1 MDKSLKILAFVE
13 TFAPP
18 TFTFIYNELDT
29 LSQKNDVLVL
39 TTKRIN
45 EQLFPFKKVIEI
57 PFYCNNIDY
66 KIRKTLRARDFEIG
80 AKKRNFAHQIKNTV
94 SDFQPDVIHCHF
106 GYESWIFLHNFPVGK
121 TPIFLHF
128 HGFDASHK
136 LKSPRY
142 CETLKRIFSRP
153 DVTPIFVSHFM
164 HKNVENH
171 LHQKFNNWC
180 LLYYGTDC
188 SFFQRTTFNTSK
200 TPFTFLQISSFA
212 DKKGHEFTI
221 KAFHVF
227 LQKYKNPN
235 VKLVFAGDG
244 GLRFAMEQL
253 VEMLDIQQ
261 YVSFIGLINRQD
273 AKKWMEQSHCF
284 VHHSVTSYPVGD
296 MEGIPNALMEAMSMQ
311 LPVLSTYHSGIPE
324 LVEDGVHGYLV
335 QERDIEAYA
344 EAMQKILTW
353 NYLPQSREKVK
364 TQFEKQQH
372 GELLVEYY
380 KNALTKSGNIL

>member
-1 MDKSLKILAFVE
+1 MKILVFIE

-18 TFTFIYNELDT
+18 TYTFIYNELDT
-29 LSQKNDVLVL
+29 LSQKNDVVVL
-39 TTKRIN
+39 TTNRQN
-45 EQLFPFKKVIEI
+45 ENLFPFPKVIEI
-57 PFYCNNIDY
+57 PFYGNNLDY
-66 KIRKTLRARDFEIG
+66 RIRKTLRANDIEIG
-80 AKKRNFAHQIKNTV
+80 CKKRSFAKKLNQVAT
-94 SDFQPDVIHCHF
+94 DFQPDVIHCHF
-106 GYESWIFLHNFPVGK
+106 GYESWLFLHNSPVGK

-136 LKSPRY
+136 LKSKRY
-142 CETLKRIFSRP
+142 CETLKRIFARP

-164 HKNVENH
+164 HQNVEKH
-171 LHQKFNNWC
+171 LHQKIDNWS

-188 SFFQRTTFNTSK
+188 EFFQRTIFDTPK

-221 KAFHVF
+221 KAFHLF
-227 LQKYKNPN
+227 LQKYKNTN

-244 GLRFAMEQL
+244 GLRSAMEQL
-253 VEMLDIQQ
+253 VQSLDIQQ
-261 YVSFIGLINRQD
+261 YVSFIGLVNRQQ
-273 AKKWMEQSHCF
+273 AKEWMKQAHCF

-335 QERDIEAYA
+335 EERDVEAYS
-344 EAMQKILTW
+344 EAMQKIMTW
-353 NYLPQSREKVK
+353 DYLPQSRQKVLQ
-364 TQFEKQQH
+364 QFEKQQH
-372 GELLVEYY
+372 GRLLEKYY
-380 KNALTKSGNIL
+380 LSAMQPF